1 MAKLYFNYSSMNA
14 GKSTALLQANHNYL
28 ERGMKTMMFT
38 FSEDNRFEKG
48 MIVSRIGIKSNA
60 HAFNNSTDI
69 HTEVSNQLK
78 EEKVDCLLVDEAQ
91 FLTKKQV
98 HDLGRVVD
106 ELNIPVLTFGIRT
119 DFQGELFEGSKYLL
133 AWADNLKEIKTVCW
147 CGRKATMVVRIND
160 KNEIISEGEQIEIGG
175 NEKYV
180 PLCRSHFVSKNLG
193 N

>member
-60 HAFNNSTDI
+60 HPFNNSTDI
-69 HTEVSNQLK
+69 HTEVSNKLK
-78 EEKVDCLLVDEAQ
+78 QEKVDCLLVDEAQ

-175 NEKYV
+175 NERYV

>member
-1 MAKLYFNYSSMNA
+1 M
-14 GKSTALLQANHNYL
+14 
-28 ERGMKTMMFT
+28 
-38 FSEDNRFEKG
+38 
-48 MIVSRIGIKSNA
+48 
-60 HAFNNSTDI
+60 
-69 HTEVSNQLK
+69 
-78 EEKVDCLLVDEAQ
+78 LVDEAQ

-175 NEKYV
+175 NERYV

>member
-28 ERGMKTMMFT
+28 ERGMNTMMFT

-48 MIVSRIGIKSNA
+48 NIVSRIGIKSKA
-60 HAFNNSTDI
+60 HPFNGSTEI
-69 HTEVSNQLK
+69 FKEVNNHLVDN
-78 EEKVDCLLVDEAQ
+78 KVDCLLIDEAQ
-91 FLTKKQV
+91 FLTKDQV
-98 HDLGRVVD
+98 YDLGRVVD

-119 DFQGELFEGSKYLL
+119 DFQGELFEGSKYLF

-160 KNEIISEGEQIEIGG
+160 KNEIITEGEQIEIGG
-175 NEKYV
+175 NERYV
-180 PLCRSHFVSKNLG
+180 PLCRAHFVSGDLG
-193 N
+193 S